1 VLSAGKEN
9 QISQQEVGSSRLAS
23 SLPRELRGTAT
34 MFTIEVT
41 KEEGQMLVNLL
52 EKRKFTIDQPGD
64 RKLCEGVHKKLLDVL
79 SGPGLDFDGGDND
92 QDED

>member
-1 VLSAGKEN
+1 
-9 QISQQEVGSSRLAS
+9 
-23 SLPRELRGTAT
+23 

-64 RKLCEGVHKKLLDVL
+64 RKLCEGVHKRLLDVL
-79 SGPGLDFDGGDND
+79 SGPGLDFDGSD
-92 QDED
+92 DE